1 MAPVIHLAA
10 TTTVTVEQV
19 RRVDASLKRSPEYG
33 RATPEH
39 KRSLLIRLRKSL
51 WYLSATMLAAVVVV
65 PIAFFYGLFAV
76 PTWLDGYAPMAT
88 YLLVSGGLLYVAYC
102 ARVHTKV
109 HGAILFELN
118 AAIREGREPR
128 SVLAGYDAKDR
139 AASAVTVS

>member
-1 MAPVIHLAA
+1 MAPVIHLPA
-10 TTTVTVEQV
+10 TATLTVEQV
-19 RRVDASLKRSPEYG
+19 RRVEASLKRSPEYG

-51 WYLSATMLAAVVVV
+51 WFLSATMLGAVVVV
-65 PIAFFYGLFAV
+65 PIAYFFRLFAV
-76 PTWLDGYAPMAT
+76 PSWLDGHAPMAT
-88 YLLVSGGLLYVAYC
+88 YLVFAGGLLYVAYC

-128 SVLAGYDAKDR
+128 SVLAGHDAKER
-139 AASAVTVS
+139 AASAMTTS